1 MRIAAIDHRF
11 ARSLRAADDRCRYLS
26 NDYPFRP
33 DFAKRIEPSALESL
47 IIRRGGEMPLILTS
61 HRPTVLFDK
70 AFVYF
75 RFCPLKVLRSAMR
88 NNEQQTIEKLSYKT
102 GLDRIQEAVIS
113 SHFMQKFSCDE
124 NLCMYSETAF
134 RDKCITV
141 SADFVLENLIPNLL
155 RAAEDFSAARAALA
169 KKRAA
174 EKFDEYGV
182 AKASE
187 LGIAHVIAEVMYD
200 RNYSQN
206 AGKYYS
212 RNFLADRVAER
223 IAAGAAINLT
233 IPALPF
239 KLPSPLKSRGASPDL
254 AEVNFL
260 LQLFEI
266 TRSIDLLYREARPEM
281 AHVGARFTVISDGRR
296 FNALVGESDEAVQR
310 YGAQTGW
317 WIERLGISDY
327 VEIADYRDLLGARLS
342 GALLRDKAR
351 IRAAA
356 EASYGG
362 LMWPVL
368 DPLQPLKSLSM
379 TSPLEPDPEKH
390 NPGGRFSSLLQ
401 SLVFTIRYP
410 CLKRVTEAAPG
421 LAGSRYLALY
431 RELTGHLFVRYPDA
445 NPCEFD
451 EVLRQAKA
459 GDGLSPDAM
468 ECLRQT
474 MLREVWQAT
483 IRYMAEIKSDR
494 ELAQEPISTCLP
506 DSFRWTIHA
515 KRGQIAIMT
524 PTALGLSVQAWAGTA
539 VFKRSKKGGIKLCTL
554 PVVALEGV
562 GSIPVTVRDERNLF
576 GLGDQPLFYIY
587 PDVAVSNAGGL
598 VDELAGSLVRTRAM

>member
-1 MRIAAIDHRF
+1 M
-11 ARSLRAADDRCRYLS
+11 
-26 NDYPFRP
+26 
-33 DFAKRIEPSALESL
+33 
-47 IIRRGGEMPLILTS
+47 
-61 HRPTVLFDK
+61 
-70 AFVYF
+70 
-75 RFCPLKVLRSAMR
+75 
-88 NNEQQTIEKLSYKT
+88 
-102 GLDRIQEAVIS
+102 
-113 SHFMQKFSCDE
+113 
-124 NLCMYSETAF
+124 
-134 RDKCITV
+134 
-141 SADFVLENLIPNLL
+141 
-155 RAAEDFSAARAALA
+155 
-169 KKRAA
+169 
-174 EKFDEYGV
+174 
-182 AKASE
+182 
-187 LGIAHVIAEVMYD
+187 
-200 RNYSQN
+200 
-206 AGKYYS
+206 
-212 RNFLADRVAER
+212 
-223 IAAGAAINLT
+223 
-233 IPALPF
+233 
-239 KLPSPLKSRGASPDL
+239 
-254 AEVNFL
+254 
-260 LQLFEI
+260 
-266 TRSIDLLYREARPEM
+266 
-281 AHVGARFTVISDGRR
+281 ISDGRR

-310 YGAQTGW
+310 YSAQTGW

-342 GALLRDKAR
+342 DALLRDKAR

-410 CLKRVTEAAPG
+410 CLKRVTEAAPE
-421 LAGSRYLALY
+421 LTGSRYLALY

-445 NPCEFD
+445 NPCAFD

-524 PTALGLSVQAWAGTA
+524 PTALGLPVQAWAGTA
-539 VFKRSKKGGIKLCTL
+539 VFKRSKKGGIRTL
-554 PVVALEGV
+554 PCRTRADSSTNLPARSCAHGRCEVTASFANSVFPPPGRLEGSTVALEPLAVDHREDLRQAAALDPSIWTYFPRLFNGAGDDFDPWFDAGLQRSLTGEHYPFAIRRKADGRIIGTTRYYDMSAVHLRLAIGSTWYTPEARGSLINFEVRLLTMGYAFEDWHVNRIELITDPRNLSSQAAMKLLGAKPEGV
-562 GSIPVTVRDERNLF
+562 IRNHLIYKDGRIRDSLLFSVIASEWPAVRDRLT
-576 GLGDQPLFYIY
+576 QR
-587 PDVAVSNAGGL
+587 
-598 VDELAGSLVRTRAM
+598 LATA

>member
-1 MRIAAIDHRF
+1 M
-11 ARSLRAADDRCRYLS
+11 
-26 NDYPFRP
+26 
-33 DFAKRIEPSALESL
+33 
-47 IIRRGGEMPLILTS
+47 TS
-61 HRPTVLFDK
+61 HCLTLLFDK
-70 AFVYF
+70 AFIYF
-75 RFCPLKVLRSAMR
+75 RFCPLKVHRFAMR
-88 NNEQQTIEKLSYKT
+88 NNEQQTLEKISYRT

-113 SHFMQKFSCDE
+113 SHFMQNFSCNE
-124 NLCMYSETAF
+124 NLDMYSEIAF
-134 RDKCITV
+134 HNKCITV
-141 SADFVLENLIPNLL
+141 SAEFILENIIPNLL
-155 RAAEDFSAARAALA
+155 RAAEDFSAARALLA
-169 KKRAA
+169 KKRAG

-187 LGIAHVIAEVMYD
+187 LGIAHFIAELMYD

-223 IAAGAAINLT
+223 IAAGEAIHLT

-239 KLPSPLKSRGASPDL
+239 KLPSPLKSRGPSPDL

-266 TRSIDLLYREARPEM
+266 TRSIDMLYREAQPHI
-281 AHVGARFTVISDGRR
+281 AHAGAKFTVISDGRR
-296 FNALVGESDEAVQR
+296 FNALVGESDKAVQR
-310 YGAQTGW
+310 YGEQIGW
-317 WIERLGISDY
+317 WIERLGISEY

-342 GALLRDKAR
+342 DELLRDKVR
-351 IRAAA
+351 IREAA

-362 LMWPVL
+362 LMWPVF
-368 DPLQPLKSLSM
+368 DPLQALKSLSM
-379 TSPLEPDPEKH
+379 TSPIEPDPEKQ

-401 SLVFTIRYP
+401 SLVFTIKYP
-410 CLKRVTEAAPG
+410 CLKRVTEALPG
-421 LAGSRYLALY
+421 LDGSRYLALY

-445 NPCEFD
+445 NPCAFD
-451 EVLRQAKA
+451 EVLRQVRA
-459 GDGLSPDAM
+459 GGGEGLSPDAM

-539 VFKRSKKGGIKLCTL
+539 VFKRSKKGGVKLCTL

-576 GLGDQPLFYIY
+576 GLDDQPLFYIY
-587 PDVAVSNAGGL
+587 PDVGVSNLGGL
-598 VDELAGSLVRTRAM
+598 IEDLASSLVRTRAM